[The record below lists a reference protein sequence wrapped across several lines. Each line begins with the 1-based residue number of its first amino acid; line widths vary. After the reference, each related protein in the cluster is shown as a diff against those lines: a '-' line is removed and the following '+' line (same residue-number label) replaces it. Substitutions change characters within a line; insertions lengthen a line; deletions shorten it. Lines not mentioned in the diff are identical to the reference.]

1 MVGGCKAEAAVCVAV
16 AEAGGVPAP
25 VVEVSGTEAE
35 LPRPEVVIGF
45 ACMKSFVVLAE
56 GVHTCGCVWLAS
68 VGSVPVADFL
78 APAASHHQNYEM
90 TLSFPNVFS

>member
-1 MVGGCKAEAAVCVAV
+1 MVGGCKAEAAVAVCVAV

-25 VVEVSGTEAE
+25 VVEVPGTEAE

-68 VGSVPVADFL
+68 VVSVPVADFL
-78 APAASHHQNYEM
+78 APAEAESRC
-90 TLSFPNVFS
+90 FPPPEL